1 MADFAT
7 MRRRSRLRWLSVA
20 VLVVVSGLAV
30 AGCLITR
37 NVVSDQENKLLKQ
50 RADEAG
56 LYLSTA
62 ISPVQTELASL
73 AASAAATDK
82 SPAAFAQSTKLL
94 TADPNGFSTVA
105 LVDTGTPPSIIAST
119 GTGLESG
126 LGDARST
133 AITTA
138 EQKIGFTGALVAT
151 RLFKVGDASRLGF
164 AYASPSLP
172 GALIYAET
180 AVQTTSPAT
189 TQGQP
194 FSELVA
200 AVYAVPR
207 VEQDQLVAVSGS
219 NEKLPL
225 SGKTV
230 SVKSPV
236 GQGDPWLLV
245 AKARHPLV
253 GSVATWT
260 PWVLL
265 AAGLVA
271 ALLATAIVETVAR
284 RREYALGLVKVRTE
298 ELQQSLSD
306 LANAHEQ
313 LVRQER
319 LAAIGQL
326 ASTVGHELRNPLG
339 VISNAV
345 YLLRGDL
352 GPEPTPAGQR
362 HLATAE
368 REVSA
373 ATVIV
378 SDLLEFAREREPVV
392 DDVDVTGLVDEVL
405 AILPPPTG
413 VSVERTGDSHV
424 TARGDREMLRQV
436 LLNIIG
442 NGYQAMPDGGRLTVD
457 ASMAAG
463 AVRIHVADTGVG
475 MTAEAQERLF
485 EPFFTTKPRGVGLGL
500 AVTKRIVEAHNGTI
514 TASSKEGAGT
524 DFTVLLPVIVSPRN
538 GADEPATQE
547 AQS

>member
-1 MADFAT
+1 VADFAT

-20 VLVVVSGLAV
+20 VLVVVSALAV
-30 AGCLITR
+30 TGCLVTR
-37 NVVSDQENKLLKQ
+37 NVVADQEHKLLQQ
-50 RADEAG
+50 RTEEAG

-62 ISPVQTELASL
+62 ISSVQTELASL
-73 AASAAATDK
+73 AASAAATK
-82 SPAAFAQSTKLL
+82 EAPAAFEQSTKLL
-94 TADPNGFSTVA
+94 TSVPGGFKAVA
-105 LVDTGTPPSIIAST
+105 LVRTGATPTVAAST
-119 GTGLESG
+119 GAGLENG
-126 LGDARST
+126 LGVVRT
-133 AITTA
+133 AAINRA
-138 EQKIGFTGALVAT
+138 VQKAGLTGSLVAT
-151 RLFKVGDASRLGF
+151 PLFTVAGSRRLGF

-180 AVQTTSPAT
+180 EITET
-189 TQGQP
+189 TQASTQSQP

-200 AVYAVPR
+200 AVYATPR
-207 VEQDQLVAVSGS
+207 VESDQLVAATSS
-219 NEKLPL
+219 SETLPL
-225 SGKTV
+225 RGHTV
-230 SVKSPV
+230 SVKSAV
-236 GQGDPWLLV
+236 GQGAPWLLV
-245 AKARHPLV
+245 AKARRPLV

-265 AAGLVA
+265 GSGLLA
-271 ALLATAIVETVAR
+271 ALLATLIVETVAR
-284 RREYALGLVKVRTE
+284 RREYAMGLVKVRTE
-298 ELQQSLSD
+298 ELQHSLAD
-306 LANAHEQ
+306 LAAAHDQ

-352 GPEPTPAGQR
+352 GPEPTTAAQR

-392 DDVDVTGLVDEVL
+392 DDVDVSGLIEEVL

-413 VSVERTGDSHV
+413 VTVERGGDSGV
-424 TARGDREMLRQV
+424 TVRGDREMLRQV

-442 NGYQAMPDGGRLTVD
+442 NGYQAMPDGGRVTVG
-457 ASMAAG
+457 ASSVDG
-463 AVRIHVADTGVG
+463 AVSIRVADTGVG
-475 MTAEAQERLF
+475 MTTEARERLF

-500 AVTKRIVEAHNGTI
+500 AVTKRIVEAHSGTI
-514 TASSKEGAGT
+514 AVTSTEGVGT
-524 DFTVLLPVIVSPRN
+524 EFTVLLPVIISPRT
-538 GADEPATQE
+538 GSDESVAQE

>member
-1 MADFAT
+1 
-7 MRRRSRLRWLSVA
+7 
-20 VLVVVSGLAV
+20 
-30 AGCLITR
+30 
-37 NVVSDQENKLLKQ
+37 
-50 RADEAG
+50 
-56 LYLSTA
+56 
-62 ISPVQTELASL
+62 
-73 AASAAATDK
+73 
-82 SPAAFAQSTKLL
+82 
-94 TADPNGFSTVA
+94 VA
-105 LVDTGTPPSIIAST
+105 LVVNGTPPMVVAST
-119 GTGLESG
+119 GSGLVAGLGAVRTAVVTEASQKTGL
-126 LGDARST
+126 
-133 AITTA
+133 
-138 EQKIGFTGALVAT
+138 TGSLVAT
-151 RLFKVGDASRLGF
+151 PLFNVGDSRRLGF
-164 AYASPSLP
+164 AYSSPNLP
-172 GALIYAET
+172 GALIYAE
-180 AVQTTSPAT
+180 AEIGPT
-189 TQGQP
+189 TQASTQSQP

-207 VEQDQLVAVSGS
+207 VESDQLVAATSS
-219 NEKLPL
+219 NEKTPL
-225 SGKTV
+225 TGRTV
-230 SVKSPV
+230 AVKSPV
-236 GQGDPWLLV
+236 GQGAPWLLV
-245 AKARHPLV
+245 AKARKPLV

-260 PWVLL
+260 PWFLL
-265 AAGLVA
+265 AAGLLA
-271 ALLATAIVETVAR
+271 ALLATAIVETMAR

-306 LANAHEQ
+306 LASAHDQ

-352 GPEPTPAGQR
+352 GPDPTPAAQR

-413 VSVERTGDSHV
+413 VTVDRTGDSSV
-424 TARGDREMLRQV
+424 TVRGDREMLRQV

-442 NGYQAMPDGGRLTVD
+442 NGYQAMPDGGRLTVGV
-457 ASMAAG
+457 AALDG
-463 AVRIHVADTGVG
+463 AVQLQVSDSGVG
-475 MTAEAQERLF
+475 MSAETQHRLF

-514 TASSKEGAGT
+514 SISSEEGRGT
-524 DFTVLLPVIVSPRN
+524 EFTVLLPVIAAPRD
-538 GADEPATQE
+538 GSQAPVTQE
-547 AQS
+547 AKA

>member
-7 MRRRSRLRWLSVA
+7 MRRRSRLRWLSVT
-20 VLVVVSGLAV
+20 VLLVVSGLAV

-37 NVVSDQENKLLKQ
+37 DVVSDQEHKLLKQ
-50 RADEAG
+50 RTEEAA

-62 ISPVQTELASL
+62 ISSVQTELASL
-73 AASAAATDK
+73 AASAAVTKED
-82 SPAAFAQSTKLL
+82 PTAFEQSTKLL
-94 TADPNGFSTVA
+94 TAVPGGFKAVA
-105 LVDTGTPPSIIAST
+105 LVHNDTPPSVVAST
-119 GTGLESG
+119 GSGLDTG
-126 LGDARST
+126 LGDVRSAAVT
-133 AITTA
+133 EAA
-138 EQKIGFTGALVAT
+138 QKTGLTGALVAT
-151 RLFKVGDASRLGF
+151 RLFNVGDSRRLGF
-164 AYASPSLP
+164 AYSSPNLP
-172 GALIYAET
+172 GALIYAE
-180 AVQTTSPAT
+180 AEISQS
-189 TQGQP
+189 TQASTQSQP

-207 VEQDQLVAVSGS
+207 IENDQLVAATSTK
-219 NEKLPL
+219 EQTPL
-225 SGKTV
+225 TGRTV

-245 AKARHPLV
+245 AKARKPLV

-260 PWVLL
+260 PWFFL
-265 AAGLVA
+265 AAGLLA
-271 ALLATAIVETVAR
+271 ALLATAIVETMAR

-306 LANAHEQ
+306 LASAHEQ

-339 VISNAV
+339 VISNAI

-352 GPEPTPAGQR
+352 GSDPTPAAQR

-378 SDLLEFAREREPVV
+378 SDLLEFARERQPVV
-392 DDVDVTGLVDEVL
+392 DEVDVTGLLDEVL

-413 VSVERTGDSHV
+413 VTVDRAGDSSV
-424 TARGDREMLRQV
+424 TVRGDREMLRQV

-442 NGYQAMPDGGRLTVD
+442 NGYQAMPDGGHLTV
-457 ASMAAG
+457 SVSSVGG
-463 AVRIHVADTGVG
+463 AVQLRIADSGVG
-475 MTAEAQERLF
+475 MSAETQERLF

-514 TASSKEGAGT
+514 TVASEEGHGT
-524 DFTVLLPVIVSPRN
+524 EFTVLLPAIAVPRN
-538 GADEPATQE
+538 GSEEPMTQE
-547 AQS
+547 AQA

>member
-1 MADFAT
+1 
-7 MRRRSRLRWLSVA
+7 MRHRSRLRWLSVI
-20 VLVVVSGLAV
+20 VLLVVSGLAV
-30 AGCLITR
+30 AGCLITQD
-37 NVVSDQENKLLKQ
+37 VVSDQEHKLLKQ
-50 RADEAG
+50 RTEEAA

-62 ISPVQTELASL
+62 ISSVQTELASL
-73 AASAAATDK
+73 AASAAVTK
-82 SPAAFAQSTKLL
+82 ESPEAFEQSTKLL
-94 TADPNGFSTVA
+94 TSVPGGFKAVA
-105 LVDTGTPPSIIAST
+105 LVDNGTPPMVVAST
-119 GTGLESG
+119 GSGLDAGLGAVRTAAVTEASQKTGL
-126 LGDARST
+126 
-133 AITTA
+133 
-138 EQKIGFTGALVAT
+138 TGSLVAT
-151 RLFKVGDASRLGF
+151 PLFNVGDSRRLGF
-164 AYASPSLP
+164 AYSSPNLP
-172 GALIYAET
+172 GALIYAE
-180 AVQTTSPAT
+180 AEIGQTTQAS
-189 TQGQP
+189 TQSQP
-194 FSELVA
+194 FSELIA

-207 VEQDQLVAVSGS
+207 VENDQLVAATSSG
-219 NEKLPL
+219 EKTPL
-225 SGKTV
+225 TGRTV
-230 SVKSPV
+230 AVKSPV

-245 AKARHPLV
+245 AKARRPLV

-260 PWVLL
+260 PWFLL
-265 AAGLVA
+265 AAGLLA
-271 ALLATAIVETVAR
+271 ALMATAIVETMAR

-306 LANAHEQ
+306 LASAHEQ

-352 GPEPTPAGQR
+352 GPDPTPAAQR

-392 DDVDVTGLVDEVL
+392 DHVDVTGLLDEVL

-413 VSVERTGDSHV
+413 VNVDRTGDSSV

-442 NGYQAMPDGGRLTVD
+442 NSYQAMPDGGRLTVGV
-457 ASMAAG
+457 AALDG
-463 AVRIHVADTGVG
+463 AVQLHVADSGVG
-475 MTAEAQERLF
+475 MSPETQQRLF

-514 TASSKEGAGT
+514 SVSSEEGRGT
-524 DFTVLLPVIVSPRN
+524 EFTVLLPVIAAPRD
-538 GADEPATQE
+538 GSETPVTQE
-547 AQS
+547 AKA